1 MAKSKNSKILA
12 MALCASVMAGI
23 YASPVMAADTS
34 IEAGDSSIT
43 VTDTG
48 NNGKITVKADGT
60 TIGTATKSA
69 IVIGSTDKEQT
80 ITINGKYFTLS
91 SSGALTAKGITS
103 QGGNFYV
110 KDASGNTKFT
120 VTTTGAV
127 TANNNI
133 TTQGGGLY
141 VKSSDGKTTNFSVT
155 NSGAVTAN
163 AVTAKGAII
172 GNNGITSK
180 KTTTTGTAFTDASN
194 ARGLDKFNSAM
205 NSLDAQKTVGNQAVY
220 NSSLGYTDSKYST
233 INGQSINDFNSNRVW
248 IGNNSNYDTAKQ
260 QEQSYSTSN
269 ATVTNNEKGLSVS
282 STKSTESVTVT
293 ESFEKESVEAEY
305 ASAQA
310 NGATKGNV
318 NVNKNNGTTTYKVT
332 YTDTDIKNSFS
343 NTSDNGLS
351 FSKTSTQKKAE
362 YTQEIDLEKYYEDKA
377 NNNWNAT
384 EVKYTQTDTTNNMS
398 QNNGAFSMSGTVQ
411 TNNFANQDDFTSGKY
426 ADGTKTSN
434 SISGSNG
441 SISLSASKDYVD
453 YTDNIEAGKVGYNQA
468 DTKTTVSSS
477 ISVNTASGSSA
488 EDASG
493 TITMSNSKVNYDY
506 GEYNEFGKPSSTD
519 TKYEYNAKAT
529 LGKGDYTVSGT
540 KYDDNGEAISAG
552 SLKVNSSGTAL
563 SQTDYKADG
572 NKSASVTLNN
582 GVAAVSGSDSVSLKS
597 GSYGFAATNDGAI
610 DINGKNF
617 DVSTSGALT
626 LNNGTNNTLTV
637 GTNGTLTNVAQS
649 GEYTNTLT
657 NSYNGLTSKVV
668 NGENSSTVT
677 NNYNGLTTTV
687 KGSGNTVTSS
697 TTYTGIVDRFVDAD
711 GTHSVTTNGNGTT
724 FAASGSN
731 GSGSTVI
738 NGGTITTGS
747 TTINGSGI
755 SIGSGTTIANG
766 AITTNTLNVETINL
780 GKAIYDKN
788 GNPVYDLTINADGS
802 ASFAG
807 KNFTVAKNGALTD
820 TVSYTNATSDKYTG
834 TLKTNYSSNTIGN
847 KLQKQDGTTQET
859 TLTTAYGSGS
869 LLHKENGTQTAGV
882 TVAAAGATLAG
893 NTSTY
898 VKANNDGTIDIN
910 GKNFDVS
917 TSGALTLN
925 NGTNNTLTVGTNGTL
940 KNVAQSGEYTN
951 TLTNSYN
958 GLTSNA
964 VYGENSSVVTNNYK
978 GLTTTVKGNG
988 NTVTSSTTNTGI
1000 VDRFVDADGT
1010 HSVTTNGNGTTFA
1023 ASGNN
1028 GSGSTVINGGTIT
1041 TGSTTITSDSITT
1054 KTLNVDKIVLG
1065 DKIVD
1070 KETGNVIGGEL
1081 EIGANGSIKID
1092 NANTDA
1098 VEFNATKTALSAN
1111 YGGTSLNMNSK
1122 GFNLNNGT
1130 GADAASLVL
1139 NANGFAFKGSLS
1151 LGAGSDVKYTGGN
1164 YGTLAKLDATVKD
1177 IYDRTDGIYKD
1188 SEGNTVISNE
1198 TGTWNDTTQKT
1209 EYNGEGSKVVVGD
1222 NGTTFENGA
1231 GNGTTNI
1238 DGSKITSDANGTISG
1253 GSGSSTNSIEN
1264 PFGSSTSNGE
1274 ETVYDGENGN
1284 TNTVNSSGMTVT
1296 NGTST
1301 TVIDAEKVDTTTGNF
1316 SNKVTVGSEG
1326 NQTVIT
1332 GGDVTVDNSVTVGG
1346 VGGTSI
1352 KHDEVR
1358 VGADENGQ
1366 GGSYMN
1372 DTDVV
1377 SGAGNSLN
1385 QTAER
1390 VGHLENRVGE
1400 LEDRI
1405 DKVGAMAAAIANLRT
1420 MGYDPAAPTEVAVGI
1435 GQYRDETG
1443 AALGLFHY
1451 PNRDFMLSLSVSTS
1465 GDEVMGGIG
1474 ATWKFGRKSPEK
1486 VAEIKKAQAEA
1497 DARRAEE
1504 AKLAKAEEM
1513 KQAAKEAK
1521 IKAQQERHAKL
1532 AAERAAQAEAAK

>member
-1 MAKSKNSKILA
+1 MAKSKKSKILA
-12 MALCASVMAGI
+12 MALCASVMTGI
-23 YASPVMAADTS
+23 YASPVMAAT

-120 VTTTGAV
+120 VNTTGAV
-127 TANNNI
+127 TANSNI

-155 NSGAVTAN
+155 NSGV
-163 AVTAKGAII
+163 VTAKGAINA
-172 GNNGITSK
+172 NNGITSK
-180 KTTTTGTAFTDASN
+180 KTTTTGTAFTDASG

-205 NSLDAQKTVGNQAVY
+205 SSLDRQKTVGRKVVE

-233 INGQSINDFNSNRVW
+233 INGQSIDKFNSKGVG
-248 IGNNSNYDTAKQ
+248 IGNNKYYGTAKA

-351 FSKTSTQKKAE
+351 FNKTSTQKKAE
-362 YTQEIDLEKYYEDKA
+362 YTQEIDLEKYYEDTA

-519 TKYEYNAKAT
+519 TKYEYNVKAT

-540 KYDDNGEAISAG
+540 KYGDNGEAISAG

-637 GTNGTLTNVAQS
+637 GTNGTLKNVAQS
-649 GEYTNTLT
+649 
-657 NSYNGLTSKVV
+657 
-668 NGENSSTVT
+668 GENSSTVT

-687 KGSGNTVTSS
+687 KGNGNTVTSS
-697 TTYTGIVDRFVDAD
+697 TTNTGIVDRFVDAD

-820 TVSYTNATSDKYTG
+820 TVSYTNATSDDKYTG

-898 VKANNDGTIDIN
+898 VKANNNGTIDIN

-940 KNVAQSGEYTN
+940 KNVAQSGE
-951 TLTNSYN
+951 
-958 GLTSNA
+958 
-964 VYGENSSVVTNNYK
+964 NSSTVTNNYN
-978 GLTTTVKGNG
+978 GLTTTVKGKG

-1000 VDRFVDADGT
+1000 VDKFVDADGT
-1010 HSVTTNGNGTTFA
+1010 HSVTTNGDGTTFA

-1028 GSGSTVINGGTIT
+1028 GSGRTVINGGTIT

-1070 KETGNVIGGEL
+1070 KGTGNVIGGEL

-1092 NANTDA
+1092 NVNTTEA

-1111 YGGTSLNMNSK
+1111 YGGTSLNMNSN

-1130 GADAASLVL
+1130 GAGAASLVL
-1139 NANGFAFKGSLS
+1139 NGSGFAFNGSLN
-1151 LGAGSDVKYTGGN
+1151 LGAGSEVKYTGGN

-1188 SEGNTVISNE
+1188 SEGNTVISKE
-1198 TGTWNDTTQKT
+1198 EGTWNGTKT
-1209 EYNGEGSKVVVGD
+1209 VYEGEGSKVVVGD
-1222 NGTTFENGA
+1222 NGTTFVNGA
-1231 GNGTTNI
+1231 SNGTTNI
-1238 DGSKITSDANGTISG
+1238 DGSKITSDADGTISG
-1253 GSGSSTNSIEN
+1253 GSGPSTNNIGN
-1264 PFGSSTSNGE
+1264 PVGSSTTNGE

-1316 SNKVTVGSEG
+1316 SNKVTVGSGE
-1326 NQTVIT
+1326 NQTIVNND
-1332 GGDVTVDNSVTVGG
+1332 GVTVGG
-1346 VGGTSI
+1346 ADGTSI
-1352 KHDEVR
+1352 NHDEVR
-1358 VGADENGQ
+1358 VGGK

-1377 SGAGNSLN
+1377 SGEGVSLN

-1390 VGHLENRVGE
+1390 VGHLENRVGK
-1400 LEDRI
+1400 LEDRV

-1532 AAERAAQAEAAK
+1532 AAQAEAAK